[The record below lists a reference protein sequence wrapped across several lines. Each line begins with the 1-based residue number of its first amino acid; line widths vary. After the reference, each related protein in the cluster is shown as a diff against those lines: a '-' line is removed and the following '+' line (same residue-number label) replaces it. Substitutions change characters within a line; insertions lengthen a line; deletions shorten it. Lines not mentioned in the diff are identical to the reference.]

1 MTQTKRIYSS
11 EIVYLNEEGN
21 KLSKKTAEKLYY
33 VKKVSKSTREETIF
47 SVKQN
52 CYVTNIITTYTKIMW
67 KDPQYKLF

>member
-1 MTQTKRIYSS
+1 MNQPKRIYSS
-11 EIVYLNEEGN
+11 EIIYLNENGE
-21 KLSKKTAEKLYY
+21 KLSKKIAQRLYY

-47 SVKQN
+47 SVKQS